1 MKILRVVPT
10 MDPKMGG
17 VCQAIRSSIPAL
29 EQRGVTS
36 QVVSFDDPNEAYL
49 KNDQF
54 VIHALGPAKG
64 PYAYCPRLYQWMQES
79 LGRFDVVVIDG
90 LWQHHSY
97 GTVRA
102 LKSFR
107 QKNLTA
113 PRLLVMPH
121 GMLDPYFQT
130 ARSRRLK
137 AVRNYLFWKGI
148 EFRVIEAA
156 DGLLFT
162 CRTELELARQPFR
175 PYRPRKEWSI
185 GFGIQ
190 PPPAYTQHQKEAFFS
205 ACPAVEGKP
214 YILFLGRI
222 DPKKGVDLLIDSYR
236 RLKEE
241 DPALP
246 DLVIA
251 GPGKDSEYGKQISH
265 PPTPGV
271 HYPGMLQG
279 DAKWGAFYNCESF
292 VLPSHQENFGI
303 AVVEALA
310 CSKPVLISNQVNIF
324 KEIVAANAGISAE
337 DTLAGTY
344 ELLKGWTNLNKQ
356 QKQDMQYHARRVYE
370 QHFTIDSAADR
381 MLEVC
386 RDIIRTKT
394 HSQTTAYEISTENF

>member
-29 EQRGVTS
+29 QQRGVDS
-36 QVVSFDDPNEAYL
+36 EVVSFDDPNEEYI
-49 KNDQF
+49 KEDEF
-54 VIHALGPAKG
+54 VTHALGPAKG
-64 PYAYCPRLYQWMQES
+64 AYSYCARLHQWMQEN
-79 LGRFDVVVIDG
+79 LGRFEVVVIDG

-102 LKSFR
+102 LKYVR
-107 QKNLTA
+107 QRNQTA
-113 PRLLVMPH
+113 PRILVMPH

-130 ARSRRLK
+130 AKSRRLK

-148 EFRVIEAA
+148 EYRVIDAA

-175 PYRPRKEWSI
+175 PYRPRNEWSV

-190 PPPAYTQHQKEAFFS
+190 PPPAFTQLQKEAFFS
-205 ACPAVEGKP
+205 ACPAVEGKS

-222 DPKKGVDLLIDSYR
+222 DPKKGVDLLVEAYEKLKREDS
-236 RLKEE
+236 LI
-241 DPALP
+241 P
-246 DLVIA
+246 DLVVA
-251 GPGKDSEYGKQISH
+251 GPGKDSDYGKLISAS
-265 PPTPGV
+265 PTSGV

-292 VLPSHQENFGI
+292 ILPSHQENFGI

-310 CSKPVLISNQVNIF
+310 CSKPVLISDQVNIY
-324 KEIVAANAGISAE
+324 KEIVDAGAGFSAADSLE
-337 DTLAGTY
+337 GTY
-344 ELLKGWTNLNKQ
+344 ELLKRWTGLSQ
-356 QKQDMQYHARRVYE
+356 QHKQDMQYHAHRVYK

-381 MLEVC
+381 LVEVC
-386 RDIIRTKT
+386 RKITSTEI
-394 HSQTTAYEISTENF
+394 HSQTIAYEVSS